1 MHRLIFIAYCAICI
15 SLPTVADVEVKTL
28 NYKGW
33 ANSVEV
39 SNGIGKLVVVPAI
52 GRIMHYG
59 FIDGENIIWTNPEF
73 YGRVLVED
81 KPRTNKNGKP
91 VWTNF
96 GGDKVWPNQQSEFE
110 RINGYSWP
118 PDHWFDG
125 AKHEVE
131 LLKNGVIITSPISN
145 FNGARSVRE
154 IRMAESGTRVQILQR
169 IEKLKAVGVEP
180 LRYTVWNVTQIVPP
194 EQILFLLNPDSHLKM
209 GYYAFGG
216 TKGTVARNFTVFDNI
231 GVFLP
236 DDKKCQKAGA
246 DSDRWLAAIVGNV
259 VIAEFFQRDATQAY
273 PDNGLS
279 AEVYTCT
286 DYTELELLSPWVY
299 LEVEQVLEH
308 TIAWELHRLPDN
320 LDTPEQRRAA
330 ALEWL
335 SLNRGQY
342 TF

>member
-1 MHRLIFIAYCAICI
+1 MHRLIYIACWALCI
-15 SLPTVADVEVKTL
+15 SLPTDADVKVKPL

-33 ANSVEV
+33 ADSVEI
-39 SNGIGKLVVVPAI
+39 SNGMVKLVVVPMI

-59 FIDGENIIWTNPEF
+59 FTDDENIIWTNPEF
-73 YGRVLVED
+73 YGQVLADD
-81 KPRTNKNGKP
+81 KPRTNKKGRP

-110 RINGYSWP
+110 RVNGYSWP

-125 AKHEVE
+125 AKHKVE
-131 LLKNGVIITSPISN
+131 FLEDGVIITSPISDY
-145 FNGARSVRE
+145 NGARSVRE
-154 IRMAESGTRVQILQR
+154 IRMSESGTRIRILQR
-169 IEKLKAVGVEP
+169 IEKLKVSRVEP
-180 LRYTVWNVTQIVPP
+180 LRYTIWNVTQIVPP

-216 TKGTVARNFTVFDNI
+216 KKSTAVKNFTVIDDI

-236 DDKKCQKAGA
+236 DATECQKVGA
-246 DSDRWLAAIVGNV
+246 DSDRWLAAIVGNI
-259 VIAEFFQRDATQAY
+259 VIAEFFRREVNQTY
-273 PDNGLS
+273 PDHGLS

-299 LEVEQVLEH
+299 LKVGEVLEH
-308 TIAWELHRLPDN
+308 DIAWELHKLPEHLSAD
-320 LDTPEQRRAA
+320 QRREAA
-330 ALEWL
+330 IEWL
-335 SLNRGQY
+335 SSNRGQY